1 MNSLS
6 EHASGSILQM
16 CLPLSTGRQI
26 SPEENLVF
34 TRNKKYLFDTAYQIG
49 EKLIRILLSQPEV
62 TQLFNYLLSPIV
74 CGTRGSTVPNSLSC
88 LLCPG
93 TF

>member
-6 EHASGSILQM
+6 ENASGSILQM
-16 CLPLSTGRQI
+16 CLPLSSGKQI

-49 EKLIRILLSQPEV
+49 EKLRRILFSQPEV
-62 TQLFNYLLSPIV
+62 SQLFNYLLSPIV
-74 CGTRGSTVPNSLSC
+74 CGTRVNTVPNSLSC
-88 LLCPG
+88 HVCPG